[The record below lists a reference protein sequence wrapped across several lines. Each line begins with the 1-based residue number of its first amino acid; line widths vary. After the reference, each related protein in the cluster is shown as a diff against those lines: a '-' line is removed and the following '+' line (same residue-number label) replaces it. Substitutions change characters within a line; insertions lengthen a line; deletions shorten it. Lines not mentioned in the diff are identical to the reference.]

1 MSLRARGRGWGV
13 LTVMCYFR
21 VVDTQTKRLRKCRS
35 PNVRSGPL
43 CINVCW
49 VHSWDP
55 AAKIQAAWRQFK
67 TRKTIGVFK
76 TLPGDL
82 WGEVLR
88 HVERR
93 NKVPDLIR
101 SHRKVYDTRYTWAR
115 DNWAL
120 LQRATVENIMDMD
133 TVRQYKVL
141 MDKCTKAACN
151 ARVRLQWCDN
161 LLNTEVKCA

>member
-1 MSLRARGRGWGV
+1 
-13 LTVMCYFR
+13 MCYFR
-21 VVDTQTKRLRKCRS
+21 VVDAQTKRLRKCRC

-43 CINVCW
+43 YINVCW

-67 TRKTIGVFK
+67 TRKTVSAFK
-76 TLPGDL
+76 TLPSDL

-101 SHRKVYDTRYTWAR
+101 SHRKIYETRYIWTR
-115 DNWAL
+115 DNWVL
-120 LQRATVENIMDMD
+120 LQRATVENIMDID
-133 TVRQYKVL
+133 TVREYKML
-141 MDKCTKAACN
+141 MDKCAN
-151 ARVRLQWCDN
+151 ASYFAKSRLQWCDH
-161 LLNTEVKCA
+161 LLDKTLKCA